1 MVETLESEIALMKKD
16 IETLSKDIRELND
29 KMDKLMVKLLDP
41 DTGLVVRVNKNTDR
55 LDAKDKSMAEW
66 TKDLED
72 FREMKKWK
80 SNVTRALWGLYTA
93 VLAWLAKTL
102 FWYGG

>member
-16 IETLSKDIRELND
+16 IETLSKDIRELNE

-55 LDAKDKSMAEW
+55 LDSKDKSMTEW
-66 TKDLED
+66 MKDLED

-80 SNVTRALWGLYTA
+80 SNVTRALWGLYAA
-93 VLAWLAKTL
+93 VLSWLAKTL
-102 FWYGG
+102 FW

>member
-1 MVETLESEIALMKKD
+1 MAETIESEIALMKKD
-16 IETLSKDIRELND
+16 IETLSKDIKELTE

-55 LDAKDKSMAEW
+55 LDEKDKFIAESI
-66 TKDLED
+66 KDIHD

-80 SNVTRALWGLYTA
+80 SNVTTALWGLYTT

-102 FWYGG
+102 FW

>member
-16 IETLSKDIRELND
+16 IETLSKDIRELNE

-41 DTGLVVRVNKNTDR
+41 DMGLVVRVNKNTDR
-55 LDAKDKSMAEW
+55 LDEKDKFIAESI
-66 TKDLED
+66 KDIND

-80 SNVTRALWGLYTA
+80 ANVTTALWGLYTT

-102 FWYGG
+102 FW

>member
-16 IETLSKDIRELND
+16 IETLSKDIRELNE

-55 LDAKDKSMAEW
+55 LDDKDKSIAESI
-66 TKDLED
+66 KDI
-72 FREMKKWK
+72 R
-80 SNVTRALWGLYTA
+80 GLS
-93 VLAWLAKTL
+93 
-102 FWYGG
+102 

>member
-16 IETLSKDIRELND
+16 IEMLSKDIKELGD

-55 LDAKDKSMAEW
+55 LDDRDKSMVEW
-66 TKDLED
+66 MKDLED

-80 SNVTRALWGLYTA
+80 SNVTTALWGLYTA

-102 FWYGG
+102 FW

>member
-55 LDAKDKSMAEW
+55 LDE
-66 TKDLED
+66 
-72 FREMKKWK
+72 
-80 SNVTRALWGLYTA
+80 
-93 VLAWLAKTL
+93 
-102 FWYGG
+102 

>member
-1 MVETLESEIALMKKD
+1 MRTTAHDIALMKKD
-16 IETLSKDIRELND
+16 IETLSKDLKELNE

-55 LDAKDKSMAEW
+55 LDARDKSMAEW
-66 TKDLED
+66 MKDLED

-80 SNVTRALWGLYTA
+80 SNVTRALWGLYAT
-93 VLAWLAKTL
+93 VLTWLAKTI
-102 FWYGG
+102 FW

>member
-41 DTGLVVRVNKNTDR
+41 DTGLVVRVNKNTYR
-55 LDAKDKSMAEW
+55 LDSKDKSMEEW
-66 TKDLED
+66 MKDLED

-80 SNVTRALWGLYTA
+80 SNVTTALWGLYTA

-102 FWYGG
+102 FW

>member
-1 MVETLESEIALMKKD
+1 MQTTSQDIALMKKD
-16 IETLSKDIRELND
+16 IETLTKDLKELNE

-55 LDAKDKSMAEW
+55 LDARDKSMAEW
-66 TKDLED
+66 MKDLED

-80 SNVTRALWGLYTA
+80 SNVTRALWGLYATA
-93 VLAWLAKTL
+93 LAWLAKMI
-102 FWYGG
+102 FW

>member
-1 MVETLESEIALMKKD
+1 MAETLESEIALMKKD

-55 LDAKDKSMAEW
+55 LDDKDKSMAEW
-66 TKDLED
+66 MKDLED

-80 SNVTRALWGLYTA
+80 SNVTTALWGLYTA

-102 FWYGG
+102 FW

>member
-16 IETLSKDIRELND
+16 IETLSKDIRELNE

-41 DTGLVVRVNKNTDR
+41 DMGLVVRVNKNTDR
-55 LDAKDKSMAEW
+55 LDEKDKFIAESI
-66 TKDLED
+66 KDIND

-80 SNVTRALWGLYTA
+80 ANVTTALWGLYTA

-102 FWYGG
+102 FW